1 MPRRPRAEA
10 CRRIT
15 IREIRQR
22 VSPGDRTVDLYGE
35 VLGLEWWRCSGC
47 WGGRGGLGLLLL
59 CPSCGARCRVL
70 HQPPASEGWSCWS
83 CRPVSPRSH
92 RRPGAHRGRRK
103 GRSWRLDQIR
113 EEQRRI
119 VALLGLR
126 DWPPPQPLWTRRDL
140 DSIALLPTATRLST
154 RRRKALLDRLD
165 ALETV
170 KIDLIG
176 AEIRRL
182 QGDGSSDPPS
192 SATEAALRVLQS
204 TRGSLR
210 RTSADSRTLRCDR
223 AAAIDGAGDLA
234 NP

>member
-22 VSPGDRTVDLYGE
+22 VSPGTPSLHLDGLT
-35 VLGLEWWRCSGC
+35 LGLEWWRVRGC
-47 WGGRGGLGLLLL
+47 FGGRGGLGLLLL

-119 VALLGLR
+119 VALLCLR

-140 DSIALLPTATRLST
+140 DSVALLPQGTLLSS

-204 TRGSLR
+204 TRGALR
-210 RTSADSRTLRCDR
+210 RTASDARTARCDR
-223 AAAIDGAGDLA
+223 AAAILEATALA
-234 NP
+234 NH